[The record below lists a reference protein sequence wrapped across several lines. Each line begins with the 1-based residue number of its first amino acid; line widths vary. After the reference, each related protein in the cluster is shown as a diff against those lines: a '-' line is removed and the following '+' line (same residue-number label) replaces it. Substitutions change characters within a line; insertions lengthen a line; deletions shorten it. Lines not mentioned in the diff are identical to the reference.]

1 MNRSRFLALLSFVL
15 LLGSFATSRAAEAT
29 TERSWG
35 PWEAIVF
42 DTTIIQDVRVSGDD
56 IFIKLQPEHRN
67 DQLTMKNSMQQGA
80 GYRKWFTTGT
90 EVHVALENTGRP
102 ANVWSDRIQSG
113 ANYLEYYSGDKLFL
127 HLKRKQ

>member
-15 LLGSFATSRAAEAT
+15 LLGSSATSHAAEAT

-42 DTTIIQDVRVSGDD
+42 DPTIIQDVRVSGDD

-67 DQLTMKNSMQQGA
+67 AQLTMKNSSQQGA

-102 ANVWSDRIQSG
+102 ANIWSDRIQSG
-113 ANYLEYYSGDKLFL
+113 ANYLEYYAGDKLFL